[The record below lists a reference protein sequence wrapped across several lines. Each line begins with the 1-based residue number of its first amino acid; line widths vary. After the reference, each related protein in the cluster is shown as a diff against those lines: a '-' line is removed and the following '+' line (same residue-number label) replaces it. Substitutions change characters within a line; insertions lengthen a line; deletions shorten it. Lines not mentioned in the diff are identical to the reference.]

1 MATSSSEGVAAPL
14 GLIVVSVLLLA
25 GVLLTS
31 LAVVYSSHESRLLFG
46 ELLDLQKQSFDMEDE
61 WGRLL
66 LERRT
71 YASVDR
77 VEQIAVNEL
86 SMVVPE
92 VQVLH
97 VRSGQ

>member
-1 MATSSSEGVAAPL
+1 VATTSSEGVAAPL

>member
-1 MATSSSEGVAAPL
+1 MATTSSEGVAAPL

>member
-1 MATSSSEGVAAPL
+1 MTTTSSEGVAAPL

-71 YASVDR
+71 HASVDR

>member
-1 MATSSSEGVAAPL
+1 MATTSSEGVAAPL

-77 VEQIAVNEL
+77 VEKIAVNEL

>member
-1 MATSSSEGVAAPL
+1 MTTTSSEGVAAPL